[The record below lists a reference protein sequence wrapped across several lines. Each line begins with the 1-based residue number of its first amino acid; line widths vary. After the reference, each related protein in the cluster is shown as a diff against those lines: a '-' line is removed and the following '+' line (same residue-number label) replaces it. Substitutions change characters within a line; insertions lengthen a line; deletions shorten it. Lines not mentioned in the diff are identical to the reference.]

1 MTEATGLRQRKKERT
16 RRQLIDAALRLFKDQ
31 GYEQTTINQIAEA
44 AELSPSTFFLHF
56 SSKDDVVFAEHRD
69 RIDLPLLAIR
79 DRTAG
84 EPPLDVLVRA
94 INRVAASERELL
106 NIASESGR
114 LRVSLLL
121 SVPALRARALL
132 VIMDAQR
139 QVAAEL
145 QTTYPDI
152 LDPVGAATMVGL
164 ISGAVVGAAIAAVEA
179 DMDCQGIQQAV
190 TDALNTA
197 ARAFRP

>member
-1 MTEATGLRQRKKERT
+1 MTEATGLRHRKKERT
-16 RRQLIDAALRLFKDQ
+16 RRQLIDAALRLFKEQ
-31 GYEQTTINQIAEA
+31 GYEQTTISQIAEA

-56 SSKDDVVFAEHRD
+56 SSKDDVVFAEHRH
-69 RIDLPLLAIR
+69 RIDLALLAIG

-132 VIMDAQR
+132 VITDAQR

-145 QTTYPDI
+145 QTAYPDI

-164 ISGAVVGAAIAAVEA
+164 VSGAVVGAAIAAVEA
-179 DMDCQGIQQAV
+179 DMDGQGIQRAV
-190 TDALNTA
+190 TDALDTA